1 VSLLGRGSAG
11 EPLDEAELA
20 RIVDSF
26 CAALDARGQRVL
38 VLVPDAT
45 RTCPVGRMFRLLHER
60 LSGVAA
66 RLDFLVALG
75 THPPLDESQLLRL
88 FDLTHEERARRF
100 SDVGLL
106 NHAWRD
112 PKELVEIGTLA
123 SSEIKDVTGGLF
135 DESVRVTCNR
145 RVLDCDRL
153 VICGPVFPHEVA
165 GFSGGN
171 KYIAPGI
178 AGAEIIDFF
187 HWLGAVIT
195 NREIIGR
202 KRTPV
207 REVIDRVAG
216 FLPVSRSA
224 LCMVVRPGGELAGLF
239 AGDVDAAWSAAADL
253 SEEIHIVR
261 HSRVYDTVLSCAPE
275 MYDELWVGG
284 KCMYKLE
291 PVVADGGRLI
301 IYAPHIRRVSATHG
315 ELIER
320 IGYHVR
326 DYFLG
331 QWERFRDVPG
341 GVMAHSTHVKGSGSW
356 REGREE
362 PRIEVVL
369 ATGIPEET
377 CRRIGLE
384 YLDPACIDP
393 SDFAGREEEGV
404 LLVRDSGESLHRLSS
419 D

>member
-1 VSLLGRGSAG
+1 VSVLGSGSP
-11 EPLDEAELA
+11 EHRLDDSEVE
-20 RIVDSF
+20 RIVDAF

-38 VLVPDAT
+38 VLVPDTT
-45 RTCPVGRMFRLLHER
+45 RTCPVGRMFRMLHQR
-60 LSGVAA
+60 LAGEAA

-75 THPPLDESQLLRL
+75 THPPLDDAQLLQL
-88 FDLTHEERARRF
+88 FDLTAEEREGHY

-112 PKELVEIGTLA
+112 PEELVEIGVLS
-123 SSEIKDVTGGLF
+123 SSEIEDVTGGLF

-145 RVLDCDRL
+145 RVLECDRL

-165 GFSGGN
+165 GYSGGN

-187 HWLGAVIT
+187 HWLGAIIT

-207 REVIDRVAG
+207 RDVIDRVAG

-224 LCMVVRPGGELAGLF
+224 LCMVVRSDGELAGLF
-239 AGDVDAAWSAAADL
+239 AGEVDAAWSAAADL
-253 SEEIHIVR
+253 SEAIHVVR
-261 HSRVYDTVLSCAPE
+261 HPRTYHTVVSCAPE

-341 GVMAHSTHVKGSGSW
+341 GVMAHSTHVKGSGQW
-356 REGREE
+356 RDGREV

-369 ATGIPEET
+369 ATGIPAET

-384 YLDPACIDP
+384 YLHPASIDP
-393 SDFAGREEEGV
+393 LEYEGREEEGV
-404 LLVRDSGESLHRLSS
+404 LLVRRAGETLHRLSS